1 MTSLYAIYKYPES
14 GYDCGKEY
22 IIKEKLTL
30 NSKYEIVGVDMG
42 QSFTY
47 ISLDLGDRVRA
58 FNSVNFDIVD
68 EFGELY
74 DIWDDPGFNPY
85 L

>member
-1 MTSLYAIYKYPES
+1 
-14 GYDCGKEY
+14 
-22 IIKEKLTL
+22 
-30 NSKYEIVGVDMG
+30 MG
-42 QSFTY
+42 QSVTY

-74 DIWDDPGFNPY
+74 DIWDDPAFNPY

>member
-14 GYDCGKEY
+14 GYDYDKEY
-22 IIKEKLTL
+22 VIKEKLTL
-30 NSKYEIVGVDMG
+30 DSKYPILNVDMG
-42 QSFTY
+42 QSVTY
-47 ISLDLGDRVRA
+47 ISLDLGDRVRE

-74 DIWDDPGFNPY
+74 DIWGDPAFNPY